1 MIFARLLKLFSSE
14 NRSGRAGQ
22 GRAAAGQ
29 GRTMGFLLLL
39 IFLAAQCWLVQ
50 TLNESTALRLM
61 VILLKS
67 RRSVFQGSACR
78 QITYGWETRSKRV
91 LITFDRSTKSGRTKV
106 K

>member
-29 GRTMGFLLLL
+29 GSTMGFLLLL

-50 TLNESTALRLM
+50 TLNESTA
-61 VILLKS
+61 
-67 RRSVFQGSACR
+67 
-78 QITYGWETRSKRV
+78 
-91 LITFDRSTKSGRTKV
+91 
-106 K
+106 

>member
-1 MIFARLLKLFSSE
+1 MVLYRNLYFIPINRTCYDMIFARLLKLFSSE

-50 TLNESTALRLM
+50 TLNESTA
-61 VILLKS
+61 
-67 RRSVFQGSACR
+67 
-78 QITYGWETRSKRV
+78 
-91 LITFDRSTKSGRTKV
+91 
-106 K
+106 